1 MIEPVQASPA
11 REPRQAGSPAASSAG
26 NFAAVLSDASDA
38 TADRFERLRR
48 ELRVPKGERWEAV
61 PGHSDYADIVS
72 GPRNGS
78 YVNLADGPRRGDVFQ
93 RILKDGREY
102 HVYGEGH
109 RREVVE
115 VERRGVEPRRR
126 DPERVRPAE
135 GETFEAVTGHRDYQR
150 IEGGAR
156 DDHFINLSGNERTGR
171 AFNIVE
177 RDGHR
182 YHVYGEGD
190 DKVEIMVGLR
200 RRPAAG
206 GDPPAAGGDP
216 PATGGDPET

>member
-1 MIEPVQASPA
+1 MIEPVQTSPA
-11 REPRQAGSPAASSAG
+11 RPVAQGGSAPARAPG

-48 ELRVPKGERWEAV
+48 ELRAPRGERWEAV
-61 PGHSDYADIVS
+61 PGHSDYADIIS

-78 YVNLADGPRRGDVFQ
+78 YINIGDGPRRGEVFQ
-93 RILKDGREY
+93 RVRRDERDY
-102 HVYGEGH
+102 HVYGEG
-109 RREVVE
+109 RNREVVE
-115 VERRGVEPRRR
+115 VKRSDAEPRR
-126 DPERVRPAE
+126 DPERVRPRE

-156 DDHFINLSGNERTGR
+156 DDLFINLSGNERTGR
-171 AFNIVE
+171 AFEIVE

-190 DKVEIMVGLR
+190 STLEIRVGW
-200 RRPAAG
+200 RRPRNEAPTAG
-206 GDPPAAGGDP
+206 DGPGGQ
-216 PATGGDPET
+216 AQA